1 MRIPESG
8 SFRAGLPARVRRTAV
23 GGLEE
28 VVDTVALLNQGP
40 RNTPGTSWLTNRAS
54 DSPTKRILTQLGSAV
69 LLCWDDLPAKAQL
82 KILDQANDMIG
93 ITPIPDIRS
102 RIVEL
107 LWRRNRM

>member
-1 MRIPESG
+1 
-8 SFRAGLPARVRRTAV
+8 
-23 GGLEE
+23 
-28 VVDTVALLNQGP
+28 
-40 RNTPGTSWLTNRAS
+40 
-54 DSPTKRILTQLGSAV
+54 V
-69 LLCWDDLPAKAQL
+69 LLCWDELPPKAQL